1 MSTRPVFWI
10 LKIAKQSVH
19 LSCHQN
25 RRWDIMSSYQNIHG
39 SAVNLI
45 CLLIDVGANRSG
57 NMLGGLMIMGL
68 LLLPGPTGSYISL
81 MIIVTAYSAPTSR
94 SQR

>member
-1 MSTRPVFWI
+1 
-10 LKIAKQSVH
+10 
-19 LSCHQN
+19 
-25 RRWDIMSSYQNIHG
+25 MSSYQNIHG

-45 CLLIDVGANRSG
+45 CLLIDVGTNRSG